1 MRKVYIICRKIKGI
15 EYIYHSDD
23 KFYMGYI
30 SMGGCVTKVYKSKI
44 NAEKCIQRKGLI
56 SAYIKEIV

>member
-23 KFYMGYI
+23 KFYMGYF